1 MATSRRRTGVDRY
14 LLQGERLV
22 LQVREHWIALAEP
35 VATTVAAIAL
45 ATGLDAVATKTTQAV
60 GQAAWILVLVLMA
73 RLAILAFEW
82 YHTWFVATD
91 KRLLLLYGVV
101 TRRVAMMP
109 LAKVTDM
116 SYSRSIPGQLL
127 GYGKFV
133 LESAGQD
140 QALREIPHVAHPD
153 QTYRAI
159 CAEIF
164 GVADE
169 SPDENPI
176 PPPAEPTQAIDTSS
190 LW

>member
-1 MATSRRRTGVDRY
+1 MPTGHRRTGVDRY

-22 LQVREHWIALAEP
+22 LQAREHWVALAEP
-35 VATTVAAIAL
+35 IATTVIGIAL
-45 ATGLDAVATKTTQAV
+45 ATGLDAVSTKSTQAV

-73 RLAILAFEW
+73 RLAVLAFEW

-91 KRLLLLYGVV
+91 KRLLLLYGFF

-116 SYSRSIPGQLL
+116 SYSRSIPGHLF

-140 QALREIPHVAHPD
+140 QALREIEHVANPD

-169 SPDENPI
+169 DRV
-176 PPPAEPTQAIDTSS
+176 PPSAEVTQEIDTSS